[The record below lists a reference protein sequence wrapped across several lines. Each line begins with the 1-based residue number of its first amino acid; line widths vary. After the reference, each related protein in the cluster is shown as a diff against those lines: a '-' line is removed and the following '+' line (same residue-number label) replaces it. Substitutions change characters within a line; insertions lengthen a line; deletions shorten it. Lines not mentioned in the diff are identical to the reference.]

1 MRTKHCFDKDV
12 VCFFHV
18 LLKLNG
24 EITVFFCQK
33 NNRQICDIC
42 LPRIQEHFLKKF
54 FLKKFFFFHHWALS
68 NFCMSFRR
76 NFVSPDVSTAFCW
89 SIRSDCGEKIFLK
102 YFSPL
107 FLDIDRKL
115 ISLWSIFFSAK
126 WRHCFLRVRRITL
139 KTSICF
145 ENFLYVFS
153 SFWNIERKINGFFC
167 RKTNSSFVK
176 TDYHLSRRSVEEI
189 FFSKR
194 FFFCSSL
201 KLERISSWLSDK
213 NFSAVS
219 SKLLSVCALQQFV
232 VKLFSVKNVFL
243 SSFSDIQQKL
253 VLFSKLF
260 RSSWQNCIVPDHMI
274 NLRTYIC
281 FDKVFVCFFNVLW
294 KLNREITVFFVEK
307 QSEALSILLT
317 TYPRGYFAE
326 NFFAKKFFFF
336 HHWALSDFFLSFLR
350 KFVGPVFSTVFC
362 LSNGPVCGEKTFVQN
377 FFSHHFWTLIAK

>member
-1 MRTKHCFDKDV
+1 MSKKQSANLWHLLTTYPRT
-12 VCFFHV
+12 FF
-18 LLKLNG
+18 
-24 EITVFFCQK
+24 EEVFFEK
-33 NNRQICDIC
+33 V
-42 LPRIQEHFLKKF
+42 L
-54 FLKKFFFFHHWALS
+54 FFHHWALS

-76 NFVSPDVSTAFCW
+76 NFVSPDVSTAFCL
-89 SIRSDCGEKIFLK
+89 SIRSVCGEKIFLK
-102 YFSPL
+102 FFSPL

-336 HHWALSDFFLSFLR
+336 IIGHWATFSCHFYGNLSVPFSVLFSACQMDQCVVKKLLSKIFFPSFLDIDR
-350 KFVGPVFSTVFC
+350 KIISLC
-362 LSNGPVCGEKTFVQN
+362 SN
-377 FFSHHFWTLIAK
+377 FFRPSWRHCNLRVQGINLRT